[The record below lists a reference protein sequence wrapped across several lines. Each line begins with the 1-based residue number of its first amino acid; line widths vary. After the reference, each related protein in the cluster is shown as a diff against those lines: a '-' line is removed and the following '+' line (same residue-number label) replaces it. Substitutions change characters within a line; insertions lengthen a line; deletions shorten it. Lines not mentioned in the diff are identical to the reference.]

1 MPGSHHAI
9 DCQPD
14 ILCLLFALPKMM
26 PAICHNYRNYRGDG
40 AWSPGKKGRTSYP
53 TLGRNVQHGMTL
65 MAGALFFWIA
75 IRPAWSHIET
85 DFPNYYTAAAELRRG
100 THLRDLYDWTSFQRA
115 MNRAGFETQLGAYT
129 PQTPLTMLPFV
140 PLTHF
145 SPLMAKRIWLC
156 LNFVLLLATL
166 SLLSRMTRLRM
177 SQLFLLAFL
186 GLNSWR
192 ANFAFGQYYIV
203 VLFLLTLALYCV
215 DERDIPAGI
224 AAGMVFVLKLYGGPF
239 LFFFLAQRRWRAS
252 VGMIAA
258 AIAGL
263 AVAVGIFGWDD
274 LHYYATQILPRSLQ
288 GGSIN
293 PYDPGNQTIMTFLQ
307 HIFVYDPEL
316 NPSPAAN
323 APWFLFF
330 LRSAIHLGVLAFVT
344 MGIAMRKT
352 RDRKRDFAWFAI
364 AVILLSTSVG
374 SYTYV
379 LLFLPI
385 VLLVDVASRHARM
398 LIVLSFAFLA
408 APNVKMFAWFFPKVC
423 VLIILFIAVGIHY
436 FKAITPG
443 MATLVAAAVFLISA
457 MIAHQQWQSYRQEPN
472 QQFALV
478 KRERGTL
485 SSLSPAITRSGVF
498 YQAMGKDRYV
508 LHWLH
513 DDGNI
518 EELVFDGQALAPVA
532 ENPDGPIRFELVS
545 HGRSK
550 FVEFDLRT
558 RETRALAS
566 EAVPNTR
573 SGEGRRTWS
582 PDGRWAAWVSDATGP
597 KQIWFHHAGDLSAHQ
612 LTRGN
617 CNSWT
622 PAWDLDS
629 KSVVFASDCGRAVG
643 LPTLYRAK
651 IAN

>member
-1 MPGSHHAI
+1 MRSIANLT
-9 DCQPD
+9 CS
-14 ILCLLFALPKMM
+14 LAFFALPKMM
-26 PAICHNYRNYRGDG
+26 RAICHNFRNYRGG
-40 AWSPGKKGRTSYP
+40 RGMVSGKKGRTSYP
-53 TLGRNVQHGMTL
+53 TLGRNVQYGTTL
-65 MAGALFFWIA
+65 MAVALFFWIA
-75 IRPAWSHIET
+75 IRPAWSHVET

-166 SLLSRMTRLRM
+166 SLLSRMTRFRM

-192 ANFAFGQYYIV
+192 ANFAYGQYYIV
-203 VLFLLTLALYCV
+203 VLFLLTFALYCL
-215 DERDIPAGI
+215 DGREIPAGI
-224 AAGMVFVLKLYGGPF
+224 VAGIVFVLKLYGGPF
-239 LFFFLAQRRWRAS
+239 FFFFLAQRRWRAS
-252 VGMIAA
+252 LGMIAA

-263 AVAVGIFGWDD
+263 AVAFGIFGRDD

-288 GGSIN
+288 SGSIN

-307 HIFVYDPEL
+307 HVFVSDPEL
-316 NPSPAAN
+316 NPSPAVN

-330 LRSAIHLGVLAFVT
+330 LRPAIHLGVLAFVT

-385 VLLVDVASRHARM
+385 VLILDAASRRARI
-398 LIVLSFAFLA
+398 LIALSFAFLA
-408 APNVKMFAWFFPKVC
+408 APNLKMFAWLFPKVC
-423 VLIILFIAVGIHY
+423 VLVILFIAVGIHY
-436 FKAITPG
+436 FKAITPA

-485 SSLSPAITRSGVF
+485 SSLSPAITRFGVF

-513 DDGNI
+513 DGDI
-518 EELVFDGQALAPVA
+518 EELLFDGQALTPVA

-550 FVEFDLRT
+550 FVEFDPRT
-558 RETRALAS
+558 RETKALAS
-566 EAVPNTR
+566 EAVPSTR
-573 SGEGRRTWS
+573 TGEGQRTWS
-582 PDGRWAAWVSDATGP
+582 PDGRCTTWVSDATGP
-597 KQIWFHHAGDLSAHQ
+597 KQIWFHQAGELTAHQ